1 MTSPSAVALSNRPEV
16 LLKLVEGTCIDRP
29 ESNKLLFEG
38 KLASELKSKE
48 FNMNAV

>member
-38 KLASELKSKE
+38 TLASEINPKK
-48 FNMNAV
+48 N